1 MFDPTRSPPNLSSAS
16 AIGWCYEKLNMD
28 PEFYLPTFT
37 SDLGRLTHP
46 IRVVETP
53 SPSALNPQPFSCS
66 DRSPSVPTAI
76 LRSWNRHRNAYQPFG
91 RLRQELQPHNHVSIQ
106 LPVGS
111 NRYFLIFPESGRPC
125 CWVLSLL
132 SSQEPPSFVGQVCI
146 FECGRV
152 RSFVQDPSQSGRSSS
167 SWQF

>member
-1 MFDPTRSPPNLSSAS
+1 
-16 AIGWCYEKLNMD
+16 MD

-53 SPSALNPQPFSCS
+53 SPSALNPQPFSFS

-125 CWVLSLL
+125 CWVLSLSYPPRSL
-132 SSQEPPSFVGQVCI
+132 LPSLAKCVSSNAVESAPSSRTPPSLAVPPVVGNSN
-146 FECGRV
+146 F
-152 RSFVQDPSQSGRSSS
+152 DPTPYS
-167 SWQF
+167 